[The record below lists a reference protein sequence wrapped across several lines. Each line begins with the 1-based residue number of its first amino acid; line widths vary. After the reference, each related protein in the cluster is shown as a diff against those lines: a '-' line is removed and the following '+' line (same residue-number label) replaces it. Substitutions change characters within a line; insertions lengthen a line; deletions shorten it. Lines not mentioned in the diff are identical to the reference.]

1 LIHPVIQ
8 QRWERDVLFDCWI
21 AASKP
26 GGTARTQKAH
36 YQLRSRKPMFDGKKS
51 KYLKIA
57 EMRQYE
63 TAIARGKQLKQMDRQ
78 IEALRQRI
86 GKIETAIAAV

>member
-1 LIHPVIQ
+1 
-8 QRWERDVLFDCWI
+8 
-21 AASKP
+21 
-26 GGTARTQKAH
+26 
-36 YQLRSRKPMFDGKKS
+36 MFDGKKS

-63 TAIARGKQLKQMDRQ
+63 TAIARGKQLKQVDRQ